1 MVAMTHMSPLPGIIR
16 SIAAL
21 VAVLLGGT
29 IGYRF
34 IENWP
39 WIDSFYMTVVTITTV
54 GYEEI
59 HPLSMAGRIFT
70 IALILG
76 GVGTVFYILTNLV
89 RYILEGELGFRMG
102 RQRMEAKISKLQNH
116 YVLCGFGRV
125 GEAIAAT
132 LKEQESDFVIIDRSE
147 ECAKK
152 AMEAG
157 YLVIHGDA
165 AGDDEVLKRARIDK
179 AKALITALG
188 EDADNTYAVLA
199 VRQLNPT
206 LPIIARAS
214 SEEARKR
221 LHLAG
226 ASRVVAPNTIGGHR
240 MALLALR
247 PQAVEFVETV
257 MLGRGQE
264 LLIEE
269 IEIGNASPLVGT
281 SIKELQERYPGVV
294 ILALKR
300 DDGTLIATPK
310 LNAVVPKA
318 SSLVAF
324 GTLEQLQ
331 FIEGCCQQGKATPR
345 AKAH

>member
-1 MVAMTHMSPLPGIIR
+1 MKYSSPLLSVGAGIGILLLVMVAG
-16 SIAAL
+16 
-21 VAVLLGGT
+21 V
-29 IGYRF
+29 IGYRAIEGWTF
-34 IENWP
+34 I
-39 WIDSFYMTVVTITTV
+39 DALYMTVITLATV
-54 GYEEI
+54 GYGET
-59 HPLSMAGRIFT
+59 HPLSPAGRIFT

-76 GVGTVFYILTNLV
+76 GVGTAFYIISSMA
-89 RYILEGELGFRMG
+89 RYVLEGELGFRIG

-132 LKEQESDFVIIDRSE
+132 LKEQESDFVVIDRSE

-152 AMEAG
+152 ARDTG
-157 YLVIHGDA
+157 YLVIHDDA
-165 AGDDEVLKRARIDK
+165 AGNDEVLKRARIDK

-199 VRQLNPT
+199 ARQLNPS

-214 SEEARKR
+214 SEEAQKR

-240 MALLALR
+240 MAMLALR

-269 IEIGNASPLVGT
+269 IEVGDSSPLVGT
-281 SIKELQERYPGVV
+281 SIKEMQERYPGVV
-294 ILALKR
+294 VLALKR
-300 DDGTLIATPK
+300 DDGTLIATPEP
-310 LNAVVPKA
+310 NAVVPKA

-331 FIEGCCQQGKATPR
+331 FIEGCCQQGKATPKKM
-345 AKAH
+345 AK

>member
-1 MVAMTHMSPLPGIIR
+1 MKYPSPLLSVGAGIGILLLVMVAG
-16 SIAAL
+16 
-21 VAVLLGGT
+21 V
-29 IGYRF
+29 IGYRVIEGWTF
-34 IENWP
+34 I
-39 WIDSFYMTVVTITTV
+39 DALYMTVITLATV
-54 GYEEI
+54 GYGET
-59 HPLSMAGRIFT
+59 HPLSPAGRIFT
-70 IALILG
+70 IILILG
-76 GVGTVFYILTNLV
+76 GVGTAFYIISSMA
-89 RYILEGELGFRMG
+89 RYVLEGELGFRIG

-132 LKEQESDFVIIDRSE
+132 LKEQESDFVVIDRSE

-152 AMEAG
+152 ARDIG
-157 YLVIHGDA
+157 YLVIHDDA
-165 AGDDEVLKRARIDK
+165 AGNDEVLKRARIDK

-199 VRQLNPT
+199 ARQLNPT

-214 SEEARKR
+214 SEEAQRR

-269 IEIGNASPLVGT
+269 IEIGDASPLVGT
-281 SIKELQERYPGVV
+281 SIKEIQESYPGVV

-310 LNAVVPKA
+310 PNAVVPKA

-331 FIEGCCQQGKATPR
+331 FIEGCCQQRKATSQR
-345 AKAH
+345 